1 RRIDAWFTSEAA
13 RPTDRGAARSLVL
26 EGEPGIGKTTLW
38 AAAID
43 RARRLG
49 LRPLTC
55 RPSLSEAA
63 LSYVGLFD
71 LLDPVAD
78 AALPDLPPPQRL
90 ALEVVLRRA
99 DAGERDLDPLA
110 VGIGLTALLQ
120 GSSRDQPVLLAV
132 DDVQWLDAASA

>member
-1 RRIDAWFTSEAA
+1 EAV
-13 RPTDRGAARSLVL
+13 RSTDRSAARSLVL

-38 AAAID
+38 TEAID

-49 LRPLTC
+49 FRTLTC

-63 LSYVGLFD
+63 LSYVGVFD

-99 DAGERDLDPLA
+99 EAGEREVDPLA
-110 VGIGLTALLQ
+110 AGIGLTALLHEIAR
-120 GSSRDQPVLLAV
+120 GQPVLLAV
-132 DDVQWLDAASA
+132 GDGPWLDAAAAPAPARALR